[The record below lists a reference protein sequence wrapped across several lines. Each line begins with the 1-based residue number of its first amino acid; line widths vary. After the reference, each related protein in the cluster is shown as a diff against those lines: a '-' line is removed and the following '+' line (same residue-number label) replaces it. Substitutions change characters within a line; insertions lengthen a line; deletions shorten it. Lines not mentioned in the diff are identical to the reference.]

1 MKTAKPILIGASSG
15 ILVVVLYLTAMNFY
29 TKSYYKKLSN
39 RQGVVEMY
47 FYEVEDKI
55 STKHYPINIDSLR
68 HFVLNSNLSPE
79 KKMDSLGRLSVI
91 VNHYLE
97 K

>member
-1 MKTAKPILIGASSG
+1 MKNVKPILIGASSG

-29 TKSYYKKLSN
+29 TKSYYKRLSK

-68 HFVLNSNLSPE
+68 HFVLDSNVNPE
-79 KKMDSLGRLSVI
+79 VKMDSLRRLSVI

>member
-1 MKTAKPILIGASSG
+1 MNNVKPILIGAGSG
-15 ILVVVLYLTAMNFY
+15 ILVVVLFLIAMNFY
-29 TKSYYKKLSN
+29 NKSYYKRLSN

-68 HFVLNSNLSPE
+68 HFVLDSNLSPE
-79 KKMDSLGRLSVI
+79 KKMDSLDRLSVI
-91 VNHYLE
+91 VNGYLE